1 MLRVTTASSD
11 GGGST
16 MSARQAEQHE
26 VMDRIQALLDKDGLY
41 LEFVDFLRRTHV
53 ETGLGSRP
61 DGKPLEKVSRG

>member
-1 MLRVTTASSD
+1 
-11 GGGST
+11 